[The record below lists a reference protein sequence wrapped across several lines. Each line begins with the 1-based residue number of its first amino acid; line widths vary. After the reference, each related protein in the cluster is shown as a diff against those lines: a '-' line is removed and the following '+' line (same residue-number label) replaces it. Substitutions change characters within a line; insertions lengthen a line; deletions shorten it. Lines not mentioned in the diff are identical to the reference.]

1 MKIFMQLFT
10 VCIFSILLQ
19 VTCEKSTVGINP
31 ENSNVEDLLNHE
43 WELYL
48 VRSEDGSKNQ
58 INSQDIFNINFAPND
73 TLAGIVDC
81 NSYASGYTAKD
92 GGEIQIGP
100 VIAMTEVYC
109 GEESFDEKFMNSLLA
124 AKVYEVDS
132 QILKLGYGSEGIL
145 YFRKK

>member
-48 VRSEDGSKNQ
+48 VLSEDGETMQ
-58 INSQDIFNINFAPND
+58 INSKNKFIFHN
-73 TLAGIVDC
+73 TLI
-81 NSYASGYTAKD
+81 
-92 GGEIQIGP
+92 
-100 VIAMTEVYC
+100 
-109 GEESFDEKFMNSLLA
+109 
-124 AKVYEVDS
+124 
-132 QILKLGYGSEGIL
+132 
-145 YFRKK
+145 